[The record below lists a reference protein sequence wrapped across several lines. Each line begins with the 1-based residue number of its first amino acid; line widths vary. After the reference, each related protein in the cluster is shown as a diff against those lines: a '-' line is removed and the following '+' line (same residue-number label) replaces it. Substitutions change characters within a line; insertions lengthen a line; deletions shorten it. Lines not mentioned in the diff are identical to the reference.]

1 MSYICMRRDHFILLS
16 IDIGRVVVNVLDSR
30 HKAEEDYEDI
40 TAMLKK

>member
-1 MSYICMRRDHFILLS
+1 MCVQRPLYSAT
-16 IDIGRVVVNVLDSR
+16 IDVGRAVVNVLDSR